1 MVCGMVEMD
10 SMRYLTSLLFT
21 DNNIINMKIPV
32 LISVILIT
40 ISSCSTEKNVVVEQS
55 NNTQHTTRSRSLES
69 QHELAV
75 IMRSWTQEQRDEFR
89 RKYVYSEVDIFLK
102 NGDTLTVK

>member
-1 MVCGMVEMD
+1 MKTHLMI
-10 SMRYLTSLLFT
+10 LL
-21 DNNIINMKIPV
+21 IG
-32 LISVILIT
+32 IT
-40 ISSCSTEKNVVVEQS
+40 IYGCSTEKNVVVEQS
-55 NNTQHTTRSRSLES
+55 NNYQPIIRSISLES

-89 RKYVYSEVDIFLK
+89 RKYVYSEVNIFLK

>member
-1 MVCGMVEMD
+1 
-10 SMRYLTSLLFT
+10 
-21 DNNIINMKIPV
+21 MK
-32 LISVILIT
+32 SKILILLILVT
-40 ISSCSTEKNVVVEQS
+40 ITSCTNEKMIVNIQPII
-55 NNTQHTTRSRSLES
+55 TQPLTRSSSLES

-89 RKYVYSEVDIFLK
+89 RKYVYSEVNLFLK